1 MNKPRTRQSNGA
13 AQLSLLPEPPFCPKS
28 PNPNSPEAA
37 ALVALAERG
46 ELTQVDWLARGR
58 GWRLAASIKELDY
71 LGWEP
76 DSNLL
81 KREGWPRPIAV
92 YQLPVKA
99 KRLVTQLLSRGAL

>member
-1 MNKPRTRQSNGA
+1 MMKPRTRQSNGA
-13 AQLSLLPEPPFCPKS
+13 AQLSLLPEPPFCPKF

-37 ALVALAERG
+37 ALLALLEG
-46 ELTQVDWLARGR
+46 ELTQVDWLKRGK
-58 GWRLAASIKELDY
+58 GWRLAAQIKELDY

-76 DSNLL
+76 ESILL

-99 KRLVTQLLSRGAL
+99 KRLVKKLQSRGAL